1 MKLQYLKFGIF
12 ENKYLLGAFV
22 LGTLMQIIVVIVPS
36 FAEVFKLVPLN
47 QTQWLYTIGI
57 SILPIIIVELQ
68 KRTNEFRFGKVV
80 YKNIKA

>member
-1 MKLQYLKFGIF
+1 
-12 ENKYLLGAFV
+12 
-22 LGTLMQIIVVIVPS
+22 MQIIVVIVPS

-57 SILPIIIVELQ
+57 SILPLIIVELQ